1 MKVYI
6 ETYGCTANKSDE
18 SIIKGLLLK
27 GKHDIV
33 DSIDNADAAIILTC
47 TVIGSTEQRMLHR
60 IRELQKH
67 PLKLVVSGCM
77 ASVQPE
83 LVKSVASNATLL
95 TPQHIHHIVD
105 VLENRKIEFTIK
117 DKTDLPRKFDSI
129 IAPISIS
136 EGCIFS
142 CSYCITSPA
151 RGKLRSFPIEG
162 IVRDV
167 CQAVK
172 NGCREI
178 QLTAQDTASYGLDIN
193 SDLAELLNRVCEIK
207 DFFKIRVGM
216 MNPWSLL
223 NKLNNIIEAY
233 DNPKIYKFLHLP
245 VQSGSNYILEKMNR
259 GYTREDFLKIVSAFR
274 DRYPDITISTD
285 VIVGFPGEDEKAFN
299 ETIDLIKSTKPDI
312 VNITRFS
319 ARPFTRAKKMNGKVP
334 TKVAKERSRKL
345 TKLCKTISKKI
356 NQKYVGRRY
365 DVLITEYDKK
375 HNTFVGRNKNYKPI
389 VLREKN
395 LSIGDIVVVEITEA
409 FPTYLLG
416 KVI

>member
-27 GKHDIV
+27 RKHDIV
-33 DSIDNADAAIILTC
+33 DSIDNADAAVILTC

-67 PLKLVVSGCM
+67 PVKLVVSGCM

-83 LVKSVASNATLL
+83 LIKSTVPDAILL
-95 TPQHIHHIVD
+95 KPQYIHHISD
-105 VLENRKIEFTIK
+105 VLEDKKTRFTTR
-117 DKTDLPRKFDSI
+117 DKTGLPRKFDNI
-129 IAPISIS
+129 IAPIAIS
-136 EGCIFS
+136 EGCLFS

-193 SDLAELLNRVCEIK
+193 SDLVELLNRVCEIK

-216 MNPWSLL
+216 MNPQSLL

-233 DNPKIYKFLHLP
+233 SNLKIYKFLHLP

-285 VIVGFPGEDEKAFN
+285 VIVGFPGEDEEAFN
-299 ETIDLIKSTKPDI
+299 QTIDLIKIAKPDI

-319 ARPFTRAKKMNGKVP
+319 ARPFTRAKLMKERVP
-334 TKVAKERSRKL
+334 TEVAKERSRKL

-356 NQKYVGRRY
+356 NQRYIGRRY
-365 DVLITEYDKK
+365 SVVITEYDEK
-375 HNTFVGRNKNYKPI
+375 HGTFVGRNDNYKPV
-389 VLREKN
+389 VLKDKN
-395 LSIGDIVVVEITEA
+395 ISTGDIVIAEIIDA

>member
-1 MKVYI
+1 MRVYI

-27 GKHDIV
+27 RKHDIV
-33 DSIDNADAAIILTC
+33 DSIDNADAAVILTC

-60 IRELQKH
+60 IKELQRH
-67 PLKLVVSGCM
+67 PVKLVVSGCM

-83 LVKSVASNATLL
+83 LIRSVASNATLL

-105 VLENRKIEFTIK
+105 VLENREIEFTVK
-117 DKTDLPRKFDSI
+117 DKTGLPRRFDSI
-129 IAPISIS
+129 IAPISIA

-193 SDLAELLNRVCEIK
+193 SDLAELLSRVCKIEG
-207 DFFKIRVGM
+207 DFKIRVGM
-216 MNPWSLL
+216 MNPRSLI
-223 NKLNNIIEAY
+223 NKLDRIIEAY
-233 DNPKIYKFLHLP
+233 DNQKIYKFLHLP

-259 GYTREDFLKIVSAFR
+259 GYTREDFLKIVSKFR
-274 DRYPDITISTD
+274 KKHPEITLSTD
-285 VIVGFPGEDEKAFN
+285 IIVGFPGEDEKAFN
-299 ETIDLIKSTKPDI
+299 ETIDLIKSAGPDI

-319 ARPFTRAKKMNGKVP
+319 ARPFTRAKKMKERVP

-356 NQKYVGRRY
+356 NQRY
-365 DVLITEYDKK
+365 IGKRYTMLITEYDKK
-375 HNTFVGRNKNYKPI
+375 HDTFVGRNDNYKPV
-389 VLREKN
+389 VL
-395 LSIGDIVVVEITEA
+395 
-409 FPTYLLG
+409 
-416 KVI
+416 